1 MREFFTVDYEYRPE
15 SDSPYTAIIKLWIK
29 ANQEGL
35 LPKCYVNSRVT
46 LFGEKLYPN
55 WGAQMTWENDTYRV
69 GEVTL
74 TSDLDWEVVQVRVEN
89 FLRVSTYILS
99 KVTKKNLNK
108 ERATPGSF
116 TREIFEANEPYDPY
130 ESY

>member
-15 SDSPYTAIIKLWIK
+15 SDNCYVAVVKLWIK
-29 ANQEGL
+29 ANQNGW
-35 LPKCYVNSRVT
+35 LPKCYVNSRVS
-46 LFGEKLYPN
+46 LFGEKLNPD

-89 FLRVSTYILS
+89 FLKVSTYILS
-99 KVTKKNLNK
+99 KVTKKNLEK
-108 ERATPGSF
+108 QSSTPGNF
-116 TREIFEANEPYDPY
+116 TREIFEANEPY
-130 ESY
+130 